1 MSEAIVKTIK
11 VKEKVWRELE
21 KEARTYKRDPAEL
34 AGTILET
41 NYILRLKGK
50 EYED

>member
-1 MSEAIVKTIK
+1 MIVKKIKIK
-11 VKEKVWRELE
+11 VKVWNELE
-21 KEARTYKRDPAEL
+21 KEAIIYKRDPAEL
-34 AGTILET
+34 AGTILEA